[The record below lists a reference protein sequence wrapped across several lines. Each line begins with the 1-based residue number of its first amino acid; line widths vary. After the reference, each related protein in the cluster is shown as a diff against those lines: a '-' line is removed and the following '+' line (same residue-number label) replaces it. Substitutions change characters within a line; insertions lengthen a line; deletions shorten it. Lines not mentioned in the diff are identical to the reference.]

1 MATTPFPIAMP
12 EDLLEDIRAA
22 ARDTG
27 LSQADVVRQSVKAGL
42 PKVRA
47 QFQADRKLKPFSKEE
62 ARQAFAP
69 NRDWDKL
76 EEHMASLPQPLPEP
90 D

>member
-1 MATTPFPIAMP
+1 MP
-12 EDLLEDIRAA
+12 DDLLADIRAA

-42 PKVRA
+42 PKIRK
-47 QFQADRKLKPFSKEE
+47 QFQAERKLKPFTKAESRE
-62 ARQAFAP
+62 AFGPDRE
-69 NRDWDKL
+69 WDSL
-76 EEHMASLPQPLPEP
+76 EKAMASRAPLPPEE

>member
-1 MATTPFPIAMP
+1 MP
-12 EDLLEDIRAA
+12 EDLLADIRAA

-42 PKVRA
+42 PKVRRRFRA
-47 QFQADRKLKPFSKEE
+47 ERKLKPFTKAES
-62 ARQAFAP
+62 RTAFGP
-69 NRDWDKL
+69 DPEWDPVEKAL
-76 EEHMASLPQPLPEP
+76 ASRVPLPPEE